1 MLEVMAFTDPCGFM
15 LTQIAAQQTSKGKEN
30 L

>member
-1 MLEVMAFTDPCGFM
+1 MLEVMGFTDPCGFM
-15 LTQIAAQQTSKGKEN
+15 LTQIAAQKKSKGKEN